1 MASKYGSGD
10 PRTALADTM
19 IADYS
24 ETLVDPTK
32 KLAVKY
38 FQTGNTDADMQMA
51 VVLFTYVLKEIL
63 HWSFE
68 DAIGNL
74 SKKVIKDLGL
84 TAAYNKLN
92 FPAELS
98 PDRDVFWVAAC
109 VWPNQGMFS
118 KKELAVLMYRNVLA
132 SSTGKFPKNYFMT
145 SEHGLRAASCFNY
158 ALNIT
163 LGYENSED
171 IYSFFA
177 DENRAG
183 AWFKRYR
190 LDAIKDGFYD
200 TSLDAAHSLLP
211 ASLRDDNL
219 YQLFKCMGP
228 VYTFVNATKNRSMFN
243 TGRTETRQE
252 HSAGSV
258 KGDCHKNYKKSV
270 GAEIQAAIKEL
281 MRPANR

>member
-1 MASKYGSGD
+1 MASRYGSGD

-68 DAIGNL
+68 DAVGNL

-98 PDRDVFWVAAC
+98 ADRDVFWVAAC

-145 SEHGLRAASCFNY
+145 SEHGLRAAACFNY
-158 ALNIT
+158 ALNFT

-171 IYSFFA
+171 VYSFFA
-177 DENRAG
+177 DENRAN

-211 ASLRDDNL
+211 SSLKNDNL
-219 YQLFKCMGP
+219 YQLFKCMSP

-243 TGRTETRQE
+243 TGRQETRAE
-252 HSAGSV
+252 LSANSV
-258 KGDCHKNYKKSV
+258 KTVANEYKKSAAREEV
-270 GAEIQAAIKEL
+270 LAAIKEF